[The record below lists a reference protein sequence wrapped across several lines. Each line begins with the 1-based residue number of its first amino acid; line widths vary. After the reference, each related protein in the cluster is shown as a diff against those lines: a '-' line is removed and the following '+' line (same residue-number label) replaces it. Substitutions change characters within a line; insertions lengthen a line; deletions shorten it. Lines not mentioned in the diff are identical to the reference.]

1 MHRLRLLSLI
11 GLTMLLVSISP
22 ALAQRWA
29 VRTNVLALATG
40 NINADLSLA
49 LGSRISLHLPI
60 QYRPYTLPVHAP
72 IGLLHWMEG
81 DLFNTH
87 LAKMGKLD
95 HAENLTVMPGLRY
108 WMNGVYNRGLFFG
121 AHAVGKLFTYGGTD
135 LVNRYKDGYA
145 LGGGLSVGYSLELS
159 PRWNIEAEIG
169 GSAYWRTY
177 DLHRRDGAK
186 LTEGLTDMHVALS
199 RLGISLTYL
208 L

>member
-1 MHRLRLLSLI
+1 MHQFRLLSLC
-11 GLTMLLVSISP
+11 GLAVLLMSISP
-22 ALAQRWA
+22 ALAQKWA

-49 LGSRISLHLPI
+49 ISPRISVHLPI
-60 QYRPYTLPVHAP
+60 QFRPYTLPISAP

-81 DLFNTH
+81 DLSNAH
-87 LAKMGKLD
+87 VAKIGKLD

-121 AHAVGKLFTYGGTD
+121 AHAVGKLFRYGGSD
-135 LVNRYKDGYA
+135 LVSSVKNGYA
-145 LGGGLSVGYSLELS
+145 LGAGLSVGYSLELS
-159 PRWNIEAEIG
+159 PRWNVEAEIG
-169 GSAYWRTY
+169 GSAYHRTY
-177 DLHRRDGAK
+177 DLQRRNGGI
-186 LTEGLTDMHVALS
+186 LQEGVSDMHIALS

>member
-1 MHRLRLLSLI
+1 MHQFRLLSLC
-11 GLTMLLVSISP
+11 GLAVLLMSISP
-22 ALAQRWA
+22 ALAQKWA

-49 LGSRISLHLPI
+49 ISPRISVHLPI
-60 QYRPYTLPVHAP
+60 QYRPYTLPISAP

-81 DLFNTH
+81 ELSNSH
-87 LAKMGKLD
+87 LSKIGKLD

-121 AHAVGKLFTYGGTD
+121 AHAVGKLFKYGGSE
-135 LVNRYKDGYA
+135 LVGSYKDGYA
-145 LGGGLSVGYSLELS
+145 LGAGISVGYSLELS

-169 GSAYWRTY
+169 GSAYHRTY
-177 DLHRRDGAK
+177 DLYRRSDRMVQ
-186 LTEGLTDMHVALS
+186 EGLSDTRIALS